1 MLHYEGLMKQEDLQD
16 YLKRSGDT
24 KITERNLIENE
35 HGFMTWA
42 ADEDTLIPINVY
54 GDGKYWDNFLVI
66 LAKELGLKKIQFGT
80 ERNYKAYERRFGY
93 KLKGYILEKEVK

>member
-1 MLHYEGLMKQEDLQD
+1 MKQEDLQD
-16 YLKRSGDT
+16 YLKRSGDDSIIE
-24 KITERNLIENE
+24 KNLIENE
-35 HGFMTWA
+35 HGFMTWT

-54 GDGKYWDNFLVI
+54 GDGKYWDSFLVV

-80 ERNYKAYERRFGY
+80 ERNYKAYERKFGY